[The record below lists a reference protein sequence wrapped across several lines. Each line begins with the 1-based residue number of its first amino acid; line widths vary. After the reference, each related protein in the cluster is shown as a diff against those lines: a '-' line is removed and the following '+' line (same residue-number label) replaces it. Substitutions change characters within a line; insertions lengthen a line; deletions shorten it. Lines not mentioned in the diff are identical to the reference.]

1 MSVTV
6 ELPEA
11 LAARLEA
18 EAAARGVSVDQVA
31 IGALNEHFG
40 LRRRLRFAGIGSST
54 SGRHADE
61 DEQLLAE
68 GGFGIDS
75 ADR

>member
-1 MSVTV
+1 VTV

-11 LAARLEA
+11 LVARLQA
-18 EAAARGVSVDQVA
+18 EAAARGLSVDQIA
-31 IGALNEHFG
+31 AEALTEHF
-40 LRRRLRFAGIGSST
+40 RLHRLGFAGIGSST

-61 DEQLLAE
+61 DEQLLVE

>member
-1 MSVTV
+1 MPVTV

-11 LAARLEA
+11 LVARLQA
-18 EAAARGVSVDQVA
+18 EATARGVSVDQVA
-31 IGALNEHFG
+31 VEALTEHFG
-40 LRRRLRFAGIGSST
+40 PHRLRFAGIGSST

-61 DEQLLAE
+61 DEQLLTE